1 MSAKKSKSPPPPMMR
16 QAPVQGLDLQSAFSK
31 LVGNTATIA
40 QHVMAL
46 KLVAKGIDVEPIEKA
61 NAENQNLL
69 VALASFMTKMGPPG
83 KKLNRAQRRKIERE
97 NKKQNRKRRKK

>member
-1 MSAKKSKSPPPPMMR
+1 MMSQP
-16 QAPVQGLDLQSAFSK
+16 PVQGLDIQTAFNK

-40 QHVMAL
+40 QHIMAL

-69 VALASFMTKMGPPG
+69 VALAAFMQSKLPG
-83 KKLNRAQRRKIERE
+83 KKLNRAQRRRVERE
-97 NKKQNRKRRKK
+97 AKKTSKEKTKAITTPKS

>member
-1 MSAKKSKSPPPPMMR
+1 MMSQP
-16 QAPVQGLDLQSAFSK
+16 PVQGLDIQTAFNK

-40 QHVMAL
+40 QHIMAL

-69 VALASFMTKMGPPG
+69 VALAAFMQSKLPG
-83 KKLNRAQRRKIERE
+83 KKLNRAQRRRVERE
-97 NKKQNRKRRKK
+97 AKKRQKKRRKQ